1 MKFNMKR
8 KNYLRFAL
16 LTMFS
21 IAAIILGNL
30 VRNDNLITA
39 GYILIA
45 LTQISYVIT
54 FFRIIKKDNDE
65 INSLLT
71 K

>member
-1 MKFNMKR
+1 MKR